1 MKHEKSSFAGT
12 GAAIL
17 AVLGSISCCG
27 APIAAGILASA
38 GIGASQLQFLKSFQ
52 PYLIAIAVIS
62 LAIGFYRLYFKK
74 SNSCC
79 DAGNGNAN
87 PKTSSKR
94 SKLFLWL
101 ATLFTAIMLTLT
113 YNMNSST
120 SPTTESKTVP
130 SCSGGSC
137 GSVSQTISKET
148 SGSCCSKQTAVS
160 SQKATKDFIPL
171 SNSVKKARCPVDAA
185 LKTAYFS
192 MEGMKT
198 PCCVAPLKEALQKES
213 GIKFYSVSFD
223 RKQVGVK
230 YDQKEISLDQIE
242 KALDKTGYQA
252 TLSVKR

>member
-1 MKHEKSSFAGT
+1 MKHEKSSFAGA
-12 GAAIL
+12 GAALL
-17 AVLGSISCCG
+17 AVLGSVSCCG

-74 SNSCC
+74 NNSCC
-79 DAGNGNAN
+79 DAGNGNGN
-87 PKTSSKR
+87 PKTSSK
-94 SKLFLWL
+94 LFLWL
-101 ATLFTAIMLTLT
+101 VTIFTAIMLTLT
-113 YNMNSST
+113 YNINSST
-120 SPTTESKTVP
+120 TTTPESKTVP

-148 SGSCCSKQTAVS
+148 NGSCCSKQTAVS
-160 SQKATKDFIPL
+160 SQKTKDFIPL
-171 SNSVKKARCPVDAA
+171 SNTVEKSCCPVDAA
-185 LKTAYFS
+185 LRTAYFS

-242 KALDKTGYQA
+242 KALDKTGYEA